1 MQASNIKND
10 YIAVAMSLHGQFK
23 KYIFLCGCVC
33 NSHLFKGNEIL
44 WKMQSINVESSKTA
58 SYSKIQQKLF
68 WPYGIYQEGT
78 LKNYRF

>member
-1 MQASNIKND
+1 MTTTDKTTKKERRKIYLMQASNIKND

-44 WKMQSINVESSKTA
+44 
-58 SYSKIQQKLF
+58 
-68 WPYGIYQEGT
+68 
-78 LKNYRF
+78 